1 MSISLDTYAIFIDG
15 DNINHLYYEEIYKIF
30 EQRGKII
37 LQKIYGDF
45 TEDNIKP
52 WKQNCLDF
60 GIEPIIA
67 WKLNG
72 KNSSD
77 LKMTT
82 DMMSILTEY
91 PHINNYVVASGDSD
105 FREVCSK
112 IVSWGKNVIGIS
124 VNAKATSHILRNYCS
139 EYIILDLCVNLENQ
153 KKGNNKNKK
162 YKLDDIFVNNELNSG
177 KINEH
182 AIISIKKILKKYNG
196 ELNIGEL
203 KRRLCN
209 KNPLFNEQN
218 LGYNNFSHYILSLN
232 PTISTTKDQFGNYYA
247 YLPT

>member
-1 MSISLDTYAIFIDG
+1 MNIHLDTYAIFIDG
-15 DNINHLYYEEIYKIF
+15 DNINHLYYKEIYNIF
-30 EQRGKII
+30 KQRGNII

-52 WKQNCLDF
+52 WKKNCLDY

-67 WKLNG
+67 WNLGN

-77 LKMTT
+77 IKMTT

-112 IVSWGKNVIGIS
+112 IVSKGKNVIGIS
-124 VNAKATSHILRNYCS
+124 VNAKSTSHILKNYCS
-139 EYIILDLCVNLENQ
+139 EYIILDLCIKLE
-153 KKGNNKNKK
+153 KKNKEET
-162 YKLDDIFVNNELNSG
+162 YDNNDINLN
-177 KINEH
+177 KINEQ
-182 AIISIKKILKKYNG
+182 AIISIQKILKKYNG

-218 LGYNNFSHYILSLN
+218 LGYSNFSQYILSLES
-232 PTISTTKDQFGNYYA
+232 IIKITKDQFGNYYA
-247 YLPT
+247 HL